1 MTEKSTTRLGQIT
14 DLIEETSIAVCIGL
28 MTVITFANVVARY
41 LFNSNILWALEVT
54 VFLFAWLVLM
64 GASYG
69 VKKHIHI
76 GVDAVINMVSAKARQ
91 VMAMISVTACTVF
104 AVILL
109 YGSWNYWLPFATDQA
124 WYETDDIPMPDSL
137 RFIENIINEC
147 GTSESAESEQ
157 DAACRKAFEEET
169 GDEYVP
175 IIYEKVPRFL
185 PYLALPL
192 GMALL
197 TFRFLQLGW
206 RVMTGELDKIITSH
220 EVEDEIEEMQAYEA
234 ELHKNDQPEGKS

>member
-14 DLIEETSIAVCIGL
+14 DSIEETSIAACMGL

-41 LFNSNILWALEVT
+41 LFNSNILWALELT

-76 GVDAVINMVSAKARQ
+76 GVDAVLNIVSPAKRKAL
-91 VMAMISVTACTVF
+91 AMLAVLACIVF
-104 AVILL
+104 SSFLL
-109 YGSWNYWLPFATDQA
+109 IGSWNYWYPFATEQS
-124 WYETDDIPMPDSL
+124 WYETEDIPMPDSL
-137 RFIENIINEC
+137 RFLETWVNEC
-147 GTSESAESEQ
+147 GTAEEPESEA
-157 DAACRKAFEEET
+157 DEACRVAFEEET
-169 GDEYVP
+169 GDEYYP
-175 IIYEKVPRFL
+175 IVYEKVPRFI

-206 RVMTGELDKIITSH
+206 RVVTGELDKIITSH
-220 EVEDEIEEMQAYEA
+220 EVEDELEEAIEEEKKYMA
-234 ELHKNDQPEGKS
+234 EHEGKF